1 MFCFIKLFSRKD
13 IFLQDNLKFVA
24 EWNEVEFLNSKASLQ
39 NMILK
44 SGRNVNFL
52 LFSRFVF
59 SVGNT
64 TSPEQRHSHDFLKHF
79 TFPVLTF
86 TLFSKGIKFTMASQH
101 FNTCL
106 CTFINLLK
114 RKIHYLKM
122 TTLDC

>member
-44 SGRNVNFL
+44 SGQNV
-52 LFSRFVF
+52 FSRIVF

-64 TSPEQRHSHDFLKHF
+64 TSPEQRHSHDF
-79 TFPVLTF
+79 
-86 TLFSKGIKFTMASQH
+86 
-101 FNTCL
+101 
-106 CTFINLLK
+106 
-114 RKIHYLKM
+114 
-122 TTLDC
+122 